1 MQEPFRTFDS
11 DISTGGYGWV
21 FPRLDMSGVCFL
33 ASFPHKINK
42 WTSVSRPDG
51 QCGCSHQRSF
61 KIRGGG
67 GRPGGR
73 YDAVDL
79 VLLLGVDVLH
89 VERRAVL
96 GLTLG
101 LLRVQAAVHATVAVL
116 SKEGVDGLYPGLEGG
131 RDAKE

>member
-1 MQEPFRTFDS
+1 MNSPARVRDSGHLFD
-11 DISTGGYGWV
+11 
-21 FPRLDMSGVCFL
+21 PLNRL
-33 ASFPHKINK
+33 
-42 WTSVSRPDG
+42 VSR

-61 KIRGGG
+61 EIRGGG
-67 GRPGGR
+67 RRPGGG

-101 LLRVQAAVHATVAVL
+101 LLRVQAAVHATVTVL
-116 SKEGVDGLYPGLEGG
+116 SKKGVDGLYPGLGGGGEGQM
-131 RDAKE
+131 K

>member
-1 MQEPFRTFDS
+1 MSWTFVSGPDQ
-11 DISTGGYGWV
+11 
-21 FPRLDMSGVCFL
+21 LD
-33 ASFPHKINK
+33 P
-42 WTSVSRPDG
+42 P

-61 KIRGGG
+61 EIRGGG

-89 VERRAVL
+89 VQRRAIL

-116 SKEGVDGLYPGLEGG
+116 SEEGVDGLYPGLGG
-131 RDAKE
+131 EEEKMSEIEN